1 MPIVLRTLALL
12 LAAAALAASPAEP
25 PSTIPSRD
33 VDLEV
38 VAKDGVV
45 LRGIVAIPDLEN
57 GPGGPRRWPVA
68 ILVPPQF
75 RPRSALVPLSDALA
89 RAGIASALLDLRGQG
104 DSMTTREHQL
114 YSGQLL
120 PPGYLRLAAGD
131 AAPVLE
137 ALAKI
142 PELDPSRVALVG
154 VAQGALVAAAA
165 AAAMPEARG
174 LVMVDAVES
183 LGGLSAERDL
193 GLLGTRPAL
202 LLCSGFPVSKERAT
216 ALAEYGL
223 GERTVRC
230 VGEFFS
236 GAALLAE
243 GSPGTAAVAS
253 WLSGVLALPAPAP
266 PGGGEAA
273 PSAPERR

>member
-1 MPIVLRTLALL
+1 VLRSLILAWIVTAFAAPW
-12 LAAAALAASPAEP
+12 AAAAAP
-25 PSTIPSRD
+25 IPTRD

-38 VAKDGVV
+38 VAKDGVL
-45 LRGIVAIPDLEN
+45 LRGIAAIPDPEDD
-57 GPGGPRRWPVA
+57 PGGPRRWPVA

-75 RPRSALVPLSDALA
+75 RPRSTLLPLADALA
-89 RAGIASALLDLRGQG
+89 RAGIASVLLDLRGQG
-104 DSMTTREHQL
+104 DSMTTQDHEL

-131 AAPVLE
+131 QVQVLE
-137 ALAKI
+137 ALAKL
-142 PELDPSRVALVG
+142 PELDLSRVALVG

-165 AAAMPEARG
+165 AAGMPAARA
-174 LVMVDAVES
+174 LVIVDAAES

-202 LLCSGFPVSKERAT
+202 LLCSGFPVSRERAA

-230 VGEFFS
+230 VGEFS
-236 GAALLAE
+236 NGAALLAE
-243 GSPGTAAVAS
+243 NGTGTGAVTA
-253 WLSGVLALPAPAP
+253 WLSELLAPAHATE
-266 PGGGEAA
+266 PGGA
-273 PSAPERR
+273 PSPAPERH